1 MDPASATVMLLLSC
15 TPDTLLCRELPH
27 QAHAFE
33 DPAVCQDMLLAE
45 IERLSVGE
53 SRIIGRCEALANVN
67 GEWAKLPD
75 STVASAPERDEPISR
90 HIPPSTQEAKVT
102 TGSIKERTVS
112 NSSSA
117 SGRSFA
123 SDELERADHLTVVR
137 VTRMVAGAPVTT
149 AYVVG
154 KD

>member
-27 QAHAFE
+27 QARAFE
-33 DPAVCQDMLLAE
+33 SPTVCQDMLSAE

-53 SRIIGRCEALANVN
+53 RRIIGRCEALANLN

-75 STVASAPERDEPISR
+75 STVASALERSEPIAR
-90 HIPPSTQEAKVT
+90 PVPGSTKADQVA
-102 TGSIKERTVS
+102 TGSIEGQSVFK
-112 NSSSA
+112 NSSA
-117 SGRSFA
+117 SRRSLA
-123 SDELERADHLTVVR
+123 SELGQADHLTVVR
-137 VTRMVAGAPVTT
+137 VTRMIDGAPVTT